1 MSNSLE
7 VIQFRYVYMP
17 WLIGRGF
24 LFYRK
29 YLAALKCESCVAYRV
44 KIPTGQDAHT
54 LFFSRNV
61 LFFYE
66 IRAFGRMCAQ
76 HAFSK
81 FLKSRQRKSCVIDTI
96 SENLSY
102 SENFT
107 EQKSTG
113 NGAKAERHR

>member
-1 MSNSLE
+1 
-7 VIQFRYVYMP
+7 
-17 WLIGRGF
+17 
-24 LFYRK
+24 
-29 YLAALKCESCVAYRV
+29 
-44 KIPTGQDAHT
+44 
-54 LFFSRNV
+54 
-61 LFFYE
+61 
-66 IRAFGRMCAQ
+66 MCAQ

>member
-1 MSNSLE
+1 MS
-7 VIQFRYVYMP
+7 IC
-17 WLIGRGF
+17 RG
-24 LFYRK
+24 LF
-29 YLAALKCESCVAYRV
+29 AAVFYSAEML
-44 KIPTGQDAHT
+44 
-54 LFFSRNV
+54 
-61 LFFYE
+61 FYE
-66 IRAFGRMCAQ
+66 IRALGRMCAQ

-81 FLKSRQRKSCVIDTI
+81 FLKSRQRKGCVIDTI